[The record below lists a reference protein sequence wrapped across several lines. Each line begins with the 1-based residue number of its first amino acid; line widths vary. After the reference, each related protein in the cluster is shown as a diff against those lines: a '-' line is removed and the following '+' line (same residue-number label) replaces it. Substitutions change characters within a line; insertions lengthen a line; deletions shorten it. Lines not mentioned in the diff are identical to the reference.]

1 MKHLPRPRR
10 IGPASIVGAMLVSA
24 TLFAHAAPAQKA
36 CSGQACAKAAP
47 APAALDADGA
57 FVAARDAMVRNN
69 GARFEQVAPQV
80 GPDHPLRAYIDYWRL
95 RLQLAEARYPGTA
108 PIDGQAR
115 AFVAQHAGTLLA
127 ELARRDWLMSLGRR
141 AAWDTFDAAH
151 AEWTARD
158 DTAPRCYALQS
169 RLERGEA
176 VMAEAR
182 ELLMAPRD
190 LGEACN
196 ALLAA
201 VAASGQATHADLHT
215 RLERALES
223 GAPGAVR
230 RAAELVASDIDPRQ
244 LDAALTRP
252 QTVLKGAP
260 SRELALIALATLARS
275 DPAAAAAGL
284 EPAPTRLRAAD
295 RAFAW
300 SQVAAAGMRRLHPE
314 AHAWALEAHRARP
327 SDETL
332 AWLVRAALRAG
343 DWAVVG
349 STIDRMSEAGQAD
362 PAWVYWRARA
372 IQARAER
379 PEPAHRAR
387 VLLTTIADPSSAGF
401 YAQLAAEELGLLVSV
416 PPKAAP
422 PTADELAAARANAG
436 FVRAVKLY
444 ELGLRPE
451 GNREWNFQLRGMDD
465 RQLLAAAEHARQLG
479 VLDRSIHSAE
489 RTRDEHDYALRFPS
503 PFADRLEPIA
513 REQGLDPAW
522 IYGLI
527 RQESRFVTQAR
538 SSAGA
543 SGLMQIMPATA
554 SWIARKMGVR
564 DFTPARINELDTNLQ
579 FGSFYLRT
587 VFDDLERSRVLASAA
602 YNAGPGRPRSWR
614 GTLVQPVEGAVFAEI
629 VPFSETRGYVKAVL
643 ANTTLYAALFTG
655 KPQSLKALL
664 GEVQPGAAAVATASP
679 GGD

>member
-1 MKHLPRPRR
+1 MKHLQRPRR
-10 IGPASIVGAMLVSA
+10 LGPASIVGALLVSA
-24 TLFAHAAPAQKA
+24 AVIAQAAPAQRA
-36 CSGQACAKAAP
+36 CSGQACARAAP
-47 APAALDADGA
+47 APLDADAA
-57 FVAARDAMVRNN
+57 FVAAREAATRNN

-80 GPDHPLRAYIDYWRL
+80 GPDHPLHAYIDYWRL
-95 RLQLAEARYPGTA
+95 RLQLTEARDPGTA
-108 PIDGQAR
+108 PVDAQAR
-115 AFVAQHAGTLLA
+115 AFVALHAGTVLA

-151 AEWTARD
+151 AEWTSRED
-158 DTAPRCYALQS
+158 NAPRCYALQS
-169 RLERGEA
+169 RLARGEA
-176 VMAEAR
+176 VMTEAR

-196 ALLAA
+196 ALLDALA
-201 VAASGQATHADLHT
+201 ESGQATPADLRA

-223 GAPGAVR
+223 GAAGAVR
-230 RAAELVASDIDPRQ
+230 RAAVLVDPDIDTRR
-244 LDAALTRP
+244 LDAALSRP
-252 QTVLKGAP
+252 LTVLQAAP
-260 SRELALIALATLARS
+260 TRELALVALSSLART
-275 DPAAAAAGL
+275 DPPAAA
-284 EPAPTRLRAAD
+284 TRLESPPARLRPAD
-295 RAFAW
+295 RAFVW

-314 AHAWALEAHRARP
+314 AHAWALEARRARP

-332 AWLVRAALRAG
+332 AWMVRAALRAG
-343 DWAVVG
+343 DWAVVDA
-349 STIDRMSEAGQAD
+349 TIERMTEAGQAD

-372 IQARAER
+372 IRARADR
-379 PEPAHRAR
+379 PDSAHRAR
-387 VLLTTIADPSSAGF
+387 VLLTSIADPSSAGF
-401 YAQLAAEELGLLVSV
+401 YAQLAAEELGLKVSV

-436 FVRAVKLY
+436 FDRAVRLY
-444 ELGLRPE
+444 DLGLRPE
-451 GNREWNFQLRGMDD
+451 GNREWNFQVRGMDD

-479 VLDRSIHSAE
+479 VLDRSIHSAD
-489 RTRDEHDYALRFPS
+489 RTRQEHDYSLRFPS

-513 REQGLDPAW
+513 RAQGLDPAW
-522 IYGLI
+522 VYGLI

-554 SWIARKMGVR
+554 VWIARKMGAR
-564 DFTPARINELDTNLQ
+564 DFTPGRINELDTNLQ
-579 FGSFYLRT
+579 FGTFYLRT
-587 VFDDLERSRVLASAA
+587 VFDDLERSPVLASAA

-614 GTLVQPVEGAVFAEI
+614 GTLPQPVEGAVFAEI
-629 VPFSETRGYVKAVL
+629 VPFAETRGYVKAVL

-664 GEVQPGAAAVATASP
+664 GEVQPGAPAAATASP